1 MKNKKNSN
9 IIFTLTKTVIQ
20 SLLTVAFVD
29 VLTIL
34 ILRFVFDEPNVIEFV
49 VRLINNVIWCTLII
63 IYSRLIKNPKIKKYV
78 IVIAVLFFAVEQF
91 LVCYKYIKL
100 WWVFQ
105 SGEVMTKKTNVLL
118 SISVTS
124 LIVARILETI
134 FNISSKI
141 PIISVLLLD
150 CIVVPIIFLLW
161 QYKEDI
167 PEQQFFKELFVWILI
182 FTMKIAL
189 IASKI
194 YGLINMFL

>member
-1 MKNKKNSN
+1 
-9 IIFTLTKTVIQ
+9 
-20 SLLTVAFVD
+20 
-29 VLTIL
+29 
-34 ILRFVFDEPNVIEFV
+34 
-49 VRLINNVIWCTLII
+49 
-63 IYSRLIKNPKIKKYV
+63 
-78 IVIAVLFFAVEQF
+78 
-91 LVCYKYIKL
+91 
-100 WWVFQ
+100 
-105 SGEVMTKKTNVLL
+105 MTKKTKVLL

-167 PEQQFFKELFVWILI
+167 PAQQFFKELFVWILI

-189 IASKI
+189 IASNI

>member
-1 MKNKKNSN
+1 
-9 IIFTLTKTVIQ
+9 
-20 SLLTVAFVD
+20 
-29 VLTIL
+29 
-34 ILRFVFDEPNVIEFV
+34 
-49 VRLINNVIWCTLII
+49 
-63 IYSRLIKNPKIKKYV
+63 
-78 IVIAVLFFAVEQF
+78 
-91 LVCYKYIKL
+91 
-100 WWVFQ
+100 
-105 SGEVMTKKTNVLL
+105 MTKKTNVLL